1 MTPDEATPES
11 GKLERRIR
19 EELDADKAL
28 DGQEVLPEPGA
39 GEGLAAEYME
49 YSHSGPLPGIPWF
62 EAVERLAPGSTEK
75 IVDDFTEQRVHQ
87 RALQREALQIDA
99 KNLDAFSGYQ
109 YLRLVIV
116 GLLAGFIA
124 IAGVALI
131 LLDKEIY
138 GLVLLVG
145 EIAAMVLAF
154 FGRRQSVEDGAD
166 SEGVE
171 GPL

>member
-1 MTPDEATPES
+1 LAPGEATPGSEE
-11 GKLERRIR
+11 LERRVR
-19 EELDADKAL
+19 EEIEAEKAIDGEEVAPDADS
-28 DGQEVLPEPGA
+28 
-39 GEGLAAEYME
+39 EGGLSAEYME

-75 IVDDFTEQRVHQ
+75 IVDDFTEQRKHQ
-87 RALQREALQIDA
+87 RALQDEALRIDA
-99 KNLDAFSGYQ
+99 KNLDAFSAYQ
-109 YLRLVIV
+109 HLRLVIV

-131 LLDKEIY
+131 LLDKEMY

-154 FGRRQSVEDGAD
+154 FGRRQSAEQGAESD
-166 SEGVE
+166 RVE

>member
-1 MTPDEATPES
+1 LTPDEATPGSED
-11 GKLERRIR
+11 LEHRIR
-19 EELDADKAL
+19 EELDTDAPL
-28 DGQEVLPEPGA
+28 DGEEVAPGPA
-39 GEGLAAEYME
+39 AEEGLTAEYME
-49 YSHSGPLPGIPWF
+49 YTHSGPLPGIPWF

-75 IVDDFTEQRVHQ
+75 IVDDFAEQRKHQ
-87 RALQREALQIDA
+87 RVLQKEALQIDA

-109 YLRLVIV
+109 HLRLVIV

-124 IAGVALI
+124 VAGVALI

-154 FGRRQSVEDGAD
+154 FGSRQNVENGAD
-166 SEGVE
+166 SEEVE